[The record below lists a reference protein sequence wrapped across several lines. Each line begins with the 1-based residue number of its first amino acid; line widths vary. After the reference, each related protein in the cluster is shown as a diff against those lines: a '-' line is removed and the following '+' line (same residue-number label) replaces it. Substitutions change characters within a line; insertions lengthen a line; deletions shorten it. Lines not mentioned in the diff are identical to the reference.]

1 MSKSRS
7 SKSEAIFWERERKA
21 ERQSKWF
28 MVEIDGK
35 PWTSLTVV
43 GKLVGQEIGG

>member
-1 MSKSRS
+1 MKANLKLYSG
-7 SKSEAIFWERERKA
+7 RERKA
-21 ERQSKWF
+21 ERHSKWF

-35 PWTSLTVV
+35 AWTSLTVV